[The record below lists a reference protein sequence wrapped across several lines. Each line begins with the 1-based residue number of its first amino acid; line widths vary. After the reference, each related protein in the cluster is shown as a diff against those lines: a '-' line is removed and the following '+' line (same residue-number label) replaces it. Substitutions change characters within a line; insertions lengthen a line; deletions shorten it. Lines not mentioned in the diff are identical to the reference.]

1 MVLTLRHTRYLLLM
15 LAIAIACT
23 GYWYFHEAGPATSA
37 PDTGSRSVAL
47 VVAEP
52 VQRRT
57 VTDTIEA
64 LGTAQANESVTLTAK
79 ITDIVSSVNFE
90 DGDDVEAGKI
100 LVVQASQE
108 QTALLAEAR
117 ANLDEANSQLRR
129 LRDLS
134 AKKLV
139 PESQFETA
147 KSQANAAQARLDSI
161 IARLQDRLVRA
172 PYSGVLGFRQI
183 SPGTLLTN
191 NTPITTLDDISEIK
205 LDFSVPELYLNA
217 LRPGFKILAR
227 SDAFPGREFNGELKT
242 VGSRIDPV
250 TRAVTVRAL
259 VPNTDRLLRPGML
272 LTVKII
278 TAERQ
283 SLVVSE
289 SAVTQVGDETYV
301 FIAGV
306 DGLARKQPV
315 VLGARRYDYVEVLE
329 GLQEGAMVISE
340 GGFKLHDGAPYR
352 LQEQTPPA
360 PGANP
365 DPAGMLKPQTS

>member
-1 MVLTLRHTRYLLLM
+1 MRYLLLV
-15 LAIAIACT
+15 LAIAIAIT
-23 GYWYFHEAGPATSA
+23 GYWYFRETGPAMSPA
-37 PDTGSRSVAL
+37 DAGSRGVAL

-100 LVVQASQE
+100 LVVQASEE

-134 AKKLV
+134 AKNLV

-147 KSQANAAQARLDSI
+147 KSQANGAQARLDSI
-161 IARLQDRLVRA
+161 IARLKDRLVRA

-205 LDFSVPELYLNA
+205 LDFSVPELYLNV

-227 SDAFPGREFNGELKT
+227 SDAFQEREFSGELKT

-259 VPNTDRLLRPGML
+259 VPNTDRMLRPGML

-283 SLVVSE
+283 SLVVPE

-301 FIAGV
+301 FIAGEN
-306 DGLARKQPV
+306 GQARKQPV
-315 VLGARRYDYVEVLE
+315 VLGARRYDYVEVLK
-329 GLQEGAMVISE
+329 GLQEGVMVITE
-340 GGFKLHDGAPYR
+340 GAFKLHDGAPYR
-352 LQEQTPPA
+352 LQEQTLPA
-360 PGANP
+360 PEAGP
-365 DPAGMLKPQTS
+365 EPVGMLKPQTS